1 MGTPPHAG
9 NDLRRHLHQRIQG
22 VLQEWQQAL
31 DEGWNVARWMRLVAA
46 LGELGE
52 AAGRQQME
60 APALATRDAAAY
72 IGFLLDTADSPNIV
86 QQGRIRH
93 YLQRLQETAAALAE
107 LLLREELEHPAVLV
121 LHGPDG
127 AIPGLAD
134 AFAELGW
141 KCCICAEPAPV
152 AAAAKGRML
161 VGVVIDSHWLS
172 RLGEVV
178 DALDQNRRPGAT
190 PPLLVVTRGGA
201 IAEQLLD
208 MTGSADAFI
217 AAADATSVLL
227 KLRQL
232 QHDLSSAEPLRVLIV
247 DDDRSQVVFCDA
259 VLRRRGLTIQVAA
272 SADEA
277 LAQVGSFRPD
287 LVLVDLYMP
296 GVDGMALTARMRE
309 LPATLLVPIV
319 FISGEQD
326 VGKRVRAINIGG
338 DDFLTKPVRP
348 AHLIEVVVGRAKRA
362 RALRQQVLGLRP
374 DAAATPLTRAALGQ
388 RLRNLRE
395 RPAALISIGIEQ
407 AEQLSGKLPA
417 LLRCEV
423 EQAIAGRIAARLQP
437 GDAYAPW
444 HELHFLLL
452 TARSDNAGLAQLAQ
466 SLRNAID
473 VRPVAISRGQLKV
486 RARVQL
492 VPADDDPQR
501 WLDRA
506 LAVWK
511 RGTVA
516 PAQPATAR
524 TAGDDAPQNHGVLQP
539 DAALCTVEYQPL
551 VPTRGLRAD
560 QWHQRLRVRTS
571 LHQAQGTLRED
582 VLELARR
589 AGTLARL
596 DRIALRLAAGTAAVQ
611 EQIGRPSRLFVEV
624 DAASLVD
631 PGFIAFIE
639 HECPRPARPGTLAL
653 ELDTEMV
660 IERQA
665 LLRPVLERLRPLGL
679 QLCLRDFGMQNEA
692 SRLLQQIQVDA
703 IKLDTEIA
711 LQPTLAFATILSQV
725 REAGVPLIVEAVPDR
740 EAVARL
746 WELGVD
752 YIQCD
757 LLAGYAG
764 GLESAG
770 PAGADSVGDQP
781 PPAAE
786 TARTAHVARH

>member
-1 MGTPPHAG
+1 MATPAHAG
-9 NDLRRHLHQRIQG
+9 GDLRRHLHQRIQG

-31 DEGWNVARWMRLVAA
+31 DEGWNVPRWMRVVAA
-46 LGELGE
+46 LGELAE
-52 AAGRQQME
+52 AANRQPME
-60 APALATRDAAAY
+60 APALAARDAAAY
-72 IGFLLDTADSPNIV
+72 IGFLLDTADAPNIV

-93 YLQRLQETAAALAE
+93 YLQRLQEAASALAE
-107 LLLREELEHPAVLV
+107 LLLREELEHPAVL
-121 LHGPDG
+121 LLQGPDG
-127 AIPGLAD
+127 PVPGLAE

-141 KCCICAEPAPV
+141 KTGECADPGLV
-152 AAAAKGRML
+152 AAAARGRML

-190 PPLLVVTRGGA
+190 PPLLVVSRGAA
-201 IAEQLLD
+201 IAGQLLD
-208 MTGSADAFI
+208 MTGSADAFM
-217 AAADATSVLL
+217 AAADATGVVM

-259 VLRRRGLTIQVAA
+259 VLRRRGLTVQVAA

-287 LVLVDLYMP
+287 LILVDLYMP

-388 RLRNLRE
+388 RLRHLRE
-395 RPAALISIGIEQ
+395 RPAALISIGVEQ

-444 HELHFLLL
+444 HDLHFLLL
-452 TARSDNAGLAQLAQ
+452 ATRSDNAALTQLAQ

-492 VPADDDPQR
+492 VPAEDDPQR

-511 RGTVA
+511 RA
-516 PAQPATAR
+516 PAAGATAAPVR
-524 TAGDDAPQNHGVLQP
+524 ALSDDGAPNPGVLQP

-560 QWHQRLRVRTS
+560 QWHQRLRVRHS
-571 LHQAQGTLRED
+571 LHQAQGALRED

-596 DRIALRLAAGTAAVQ
+596 DRIALRLAAATVAVQ
-611 EQIGRPSRLFVEV
+611 QQLGRPRRLYVEV
-624 DAASLVD
+624 DTASLVD

-639 HECPRPARPGTLAL
+639 DECRWPSSEAAALAL
-653 ELDTEMV
+653 ELDTDAV
-660 IERQA
+660 IEGQT
-665 LLRPVLERLRPLGL
+665 LLRPVLAQLRPLGV
-679 QLCLRDFGMQNEA
+679 QLCLREFGMQKDA
-692 SRLLQQIQVDA
+692 ARLLQQIQVDA
-703 IKLDTEIA
+703 IKLDTGIA
-711 LQPTLAFATILSQV
+711 LQPTLAFATILGQV
-725 REAGVPLIVEAVPDR
+725 REAGVPLIVESVPDR

-764 GLESAG
+764 GLE
-770 PAGADSVGDQP
+770 
-781 PPAAE
+781 
-786 TARTAHVARH
+786 TATDAS

>member
-1 MGTPPHAG
+1 MATPAHAG
-9 NDLRRHLHQRIQG
+9 GDLRRHLHQRIQG

-31 DEGWNVARWMRLVAA
+31 DEGWNVPRWMRVVAA
-46 LGELGE
+46 LGELAE
-52 AAGRQQME
+52 AANRQPME
-60 APALATRDAAAY
+60 APALAARDAAAY
-72 IGFLLDTADSPNIV
+72 IGFLLDTADAPNIV

-93 YLQRLQETAAALAE
+93 YLQRLQEAASALAE
-107 LLLREELEHPAVLV
+107 LLLREELEHPAVL
-121 LHGPDG
+121 LLQGPDG
-127 AIPGLAD
+127 PVPGLAE

-141 KCCICAEPAPV
+141 KTGECADPGLV
-152 AAAAKGRML
+152 AAAARGRML

-190 PPLLVVTRGGA
+190 PPLLVVSRGAA
-201 IAEQLLD
+201 IAGQLLD
-208 MTGSADAFI
+208 MTGSADAFM
-217 AAADATSVLL
+217 AAADATGVVM

-259 VLRRRGLTIQVAA
+259 VLRRRGLTVQVAA

-287 LVLVDLYMP
+287 LILVDLYMP

-388 RLRNLRE
+388 RLRHLRE
-395 RPAALISIGIEQ
+395 RPAALISIGVEQ

-444 HELHFLLL
+444 HDLHFLLL
-452 TARSDNAGLAQLAQ
+452 ATRSDNAALTQLAQ

-492 VPADDDPQR
+492 VPAEDDPQR

-511 RGTVA
+511 RA
-516 PAQPATAR
+516 PAAGATAAPVR
-524 TAGDDAPQNHGVLQP
+524 ALSDDGALNQGVLQP

-560 QWHQRLRVRTS
+560 QWHQRLRVRNS
-571 LHQAQGTLRED
+571 LHQAQGALRED

-596 DRIALRLAAGTAAVQ
+596 DRIALRLAAATVAVQ
-611 EQIGRPSRLFVEV
+611 QQLGRPSRLYVEV
-624 DAASLVD
+624 DTASLVD
-631 PGFIAFIE
+631 PGFIGFIE
-639 HECPRPARPGTLAL
+639 DECRWPSSEAAALAL
-653 ELDTEMV
+653 ELDTDAV

-665 LLRPVLERLRPLGL
+665 LLRPVLAQLRPLGV
-679 QLCLRDFGMQNEA
+679 QLCLREFGMQKDA
-692 SRLLQQIQVDA
+692 ARLLQQIQVDA
-703 IKLDTEIA
+703 IKLDTGVA
-711 LQPTLAFATILSQV
+711 LQPTLAFATILGQV
-725 REAGVPLIVEAVPDR
+725 REAGVPLIVESVPDR

-764 GLESAG
+764 GLET
-770 PAGADSVGDQP
+770 
-781 PPAAE
+781 AAE
-786 TARTAHVARH
+786 AS